1 MELTERN
8 CRPAESSFEAKICE
22 VHSGVDLVKEIGF
35 SSSQIRITHVTCIE
49 WKMFDIF
56 YKSGTAELTSSLDIA
71 GDEVFYFSEMSPMHK
86 IKSIREQEKRFC

>member
-1 MELTERN
+1 M
-8 CRPAESSFEAKICE
+8 
-22 VHSGVDLVKEIGF
+22 HSGVDLVKEIGF

-71 GDEVFYFSEMSPMHK
+71 GDEVFLF
-86 IKSIREQEKRFC
+86 F